1 MVMHKMILT
10 ACAAL
15 LAGAAAPALAQTY
28 DNSAL
33 TGSYHSV
40 HDKSFWSNDQFP
52 KNFSLTIEVTF
63 TASGMDYKSV
73 NDTNKA
79 QLGGNSFH
87 VALDDSITPLPGKP
101 RYNQVRMKQLG
112 PRQFQMLEN
121 KDGDVIVGQYWQFSE
136 DGKTLTR
143 WGVGK
148 APDGMSKA
156 FLETF
161 ERVEK

>member
-1 MVMHKMILT
+1 MRGMILT
-10 ACAAL
+10 AGAAM
-15 LAGAAAPALAQTY
+15 LAGASAPAFAEPY

-40 HDKSFWSNDQFP
+40 HAKSFWSNDQFP
-52 KNFSLTIEVTF
+52 KNFILTIEVTF
-63 TASGMDYKSV
+63 TASGMDYKSA
-73 NDTNKA
+73 NDSNKG
-79 QLGGNSFH
+79 QVHGNSFH
-87 VALDDSITPLPGKP
+87 VALDDSITPLPGKA

-121 KDGDVIVGQYWQFSE
+121 KDGDVIVGQYWQFSG

-148 APDGMSKA
+148 APDGVSKA